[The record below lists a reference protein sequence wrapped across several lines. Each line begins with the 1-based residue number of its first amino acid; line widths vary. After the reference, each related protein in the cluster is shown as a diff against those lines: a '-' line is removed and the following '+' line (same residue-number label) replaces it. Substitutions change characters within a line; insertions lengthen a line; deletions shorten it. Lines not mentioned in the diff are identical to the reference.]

1 MATVVGEDGARM
13 FCAEEQLLLV
23 ALPQHAGIFGSKY
36 VKAGARKELLPKLRK
51 RLRPDRASQNGSFTM
66 D

>member
-1 MATVVGEDGARM
+1 M

-23 ALPQHAGIFGSKY
+23 ALPQHAGIFGSKH